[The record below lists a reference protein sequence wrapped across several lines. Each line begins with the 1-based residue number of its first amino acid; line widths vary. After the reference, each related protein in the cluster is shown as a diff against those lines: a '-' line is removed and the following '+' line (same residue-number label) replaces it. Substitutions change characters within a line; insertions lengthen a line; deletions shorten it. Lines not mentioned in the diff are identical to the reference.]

1 MNGARIAI
9 SLAVATSTLQPAIST
24 LLPLPPPLRRLAAKA
39 LAFDRVE
46 QTYAELRSGGDGR
59 PFLQRLLDRLEVDCR
74 VADRD
79 LAQVPRSGP
88 AVLVANHPFG
98 ILEGAV
104 LATVLRNLRPDVRFL
119 ANGILGVF
127 PEVREMLLS
136 VDPMGSAV
144 RRNASP
150 LRQAIEF
157 LQGGGLL
164 VVFPAG
170 EVSHFQW
177 RQRAV
182 TDPEWNPAIARIIE
196 ICARRGV
203 NVPVVPA
210 YVEGRNSLLFQA
222 AGVLH
227 PRLRAALLARE
238 LFNKQ
243 RHGLDLRIGSP
254 IEAVKLLAIE
264 GDGAKIAYLRWRTY
278 LLAHRRAYKPQTRKP
293 FPARLGQRSMVPL
306 AGAVE
311 PSLLAAEVEALPP
324 EARLVSSGALSAC
337 IAPAGAIPNV
347 LRELGRLRE
356 KTFRAAGEG
365 TGQARDL
372 DRFDNHY
379 LHLFLWNSDR
389 RELAGAYRLAST
401 DHAEGGLYTAS
412 LFQYGEAFLD
422 RLGPALELGR
432 SFVRE
437 EYQKGFAPLLLL
449 WKGIGKYI
457 AKNPRYRTLFGP
469 VSISNDYQALSRELM
484 VSFLEKHASLR
495 DWVGLV
501 RHRHAFRRQQPE
513 LPLPDAGFDV
523 EDLSEVVS
531 DIEPNRAGIPV
542 LLRQY
547 LKLGGKLLGFNV
559 DPEFSNAL
567 DGLILVDLLRTD
579 RKLLQRY
586 LGAAEA
592 AEFLQFQKGQ
602 YGTH

>member
-1 MNGARIAI
+1 MPAPLVG
-9 SLAVATSTLQPAIST
+9 LASKVF
-24 LLPLPPPLRRLAAKA
+24 A
-39 LAFDRVE
+39 LDRVE
-46 QTYAELRSGGDGR
+46 QTYAELRCDGDGR
-59 PFLQRLLDRLEVDCR
+59 PFLQRLLERLEVRCK

-79 LAQVPRSGP
+79 LAHVPRSGP

-104 LATVLRNLRPDVRFL
+104 LATVLRTMRPDVQFL

-127 PEVREMLLS
+127 PEVRDLLLS
-136 VDPMGSAV
+136 VDPMGGAA
-144 RRNASP
+144 RRNSGS

-170 EVSHFQW
+170 EVSHFHW
-177 RQRAV
+177 KQRTV
-182 TDPEWNPAIARIIE
+182 TDPEWNPAVTRLIE
-196 ICARRGV
+196 ICSRRGV

-227 PRLRAALLARE
+227 PRLRTALLARE

-254 IEAVKLLAIE
+254 VEAAKLLAIE
-264 GDGAKIAYLRWRTY
+264 GDAARIAYLRWRTY
-278 LLAHRRAYKPQTRKP
+278 LLAHRREYKPQTRKP
-293 FPARLGQRSMVPL
+293 FPPRFAQRSMVPL
-306 AGAVE
+306 AVAVE
-311 PSLLAAEVEALPP
+311 PSLLAAEVDALPP
-324 EARLVSSGALSAC
+324 EARLVTSGSLSTC
-337 IAPAGAIPNV
+337 IARASTIPHV

-356 KTFRAAGEG
+356 KTFRAVGEG

-379 LHLFLWNSDR
+379 LHLFVWNSER
-389 RELAGAYRLAST
+389 RELVGAYRLAAT
-401 DHAEGGLYTAS
+401 DQAEGGLYTAS

-437 EYQKGFAPLLLL
+437 EYQRGFAPLLLL

-457 AKNPRYRTLFGP
+457 AKNLRYRTLFGP

-513 LPLPDAGFDV
+513 LTLPDSGFDV

-567 DGLILVDLLRTD
+567 DGLILVDLTRTEP
-579 RKLLQRY
+579 KLLQRY

-592 AEFLQFQKGQ
+592 AAFLQFQKGQ
-602 YGTH
+602 HGTH